1 LFHLGGW
8 AEIDIPICVGC
19 QGSALRTTLADVHPF
34 DIAVVS
40 TDESNA
46 DIKAVVLANNTFSL
60 FWMTLRPDFFAIQKD
75 LFGFAFGTND
85 LNNTF
90 VTVDP
95 SFKGIIFA
103 VTAENGVNLQGRFLG
118 VFMKPFGY
126 VVRGIASPVFWVLS
140 IICIF
145 SCKRFSDGKEQ
156 KPLGDYSSTA
166 TRSPFPHKGRLYVI
180 CFSFSHTP
188 KAVENL
194 LGVDQRR
201 VSV

>member
-40 TDESNA
+40 ADESNA

-75 LFGFAFGTND
+75 LFGFAFGTNN

-103 VTAENGVNLQGRFLG
+103 VTAENGVNLQGRLLG

-126 VVRGIASPVFWVLS
+126 VVRGIACPVFRGFVDHILAPMNNCL
-140 IICIF
+140 IEEI
-145 SCKRFSDGKEQ
+145 R
-156 KPLGDYSSTA
+156 
-166 TRSPFPHKGRLYVI
+166 
-180 CFSFSHTP
+180 
-188 KAVENL
+188 NL
-194 LGVDQRR
+194 LGGYSSVTRPWR
-201 VSV
+201 VPPSLTREGFTWYGFRFPIPEK